1 MDYSDIEDN
10 RTVVDKKIDVFQ
22 RVKNIEAGQDAN
34 VTSGSSDDSPA
45 NKLKS
50 PYKKY
55 MKSSFKLRANSPIT
69 KALVGN
75 QHKLPQHLQDAI
87 KAAPG
92 KSYKKY

>member
-1 MDYSDIEDN
+1 MNYADLEND
-10 RTVVDKKIDVFQ
+10 RTVVDKKIDVYE
-22 RVKNIEAGQDAN
+22 RVKNMSSGQDN

-55 MKSSFKLRANSPIT
+55 MKSSFKLSAKSPIT